1 MGRSREQYVISGEMD
16 TSKIQGQ
23 GNTQTGKCDFQ
34 YFEINW
40 YQNRHGY
47 SDHGKILFG
56 PEIAGS
62 GMTIKKSKLG
72 GNIHTSTSSGYKNV
86 LKWGVD

>member
-1 MGRSREQYVISGEMD
+1 MQRCLPDAGSSEADVMCGDVLVPRMGQSREHYVISGEMD
-16 TSKIQGQ
+16 TNKIQGQ

-47 SDHGKILFG
+47 YDHEKFHLV
-56 PEIAGS
+56 PRLLVRA
-62 GMTIKKSKLG
+62 
-72 GNIHTSTSSGYKNV
+72 
-86 LKWGVD
+86 

>member
-1 MGRSREQYVISGEMD
+1 MMCCEVLEPRMEQSREQDVISGEME
-16 TSKIQGQ
+16 TNKIQGQ

-47 SDHGKILFG
+47 SNN
-56 PEIAGS
+56 E
-62 GMTIKKSKLG
+62 KSYLARG
-72 GNIHTSTSSGYKNV
+72 CWFRHDN
-86 LKWGVD
+86 